1 MIYPKFLDNKDVIGI
16 TAPSAGVGRKID
28 SFNKS
33 IDNLNKHFTIIETD
47 SVRNNADVSNS
58 AKDRG
63 NEFNALIKR
72 KDVKCIFCASGGDFC
87 ISSLQYINFDLF
99 KDNVKWVEG
108 YSDPTSILYYIT
120 TKYDI
125 ATIYGNNAGSFDQIK
140 LHKSLEYNIN
150 LLKGK
155 VYKQNKYDLY
165 EAERNNSS
173 DGYDLSDQVIYK
185 NINGDV
191 FESGRIIGGCLDVLV
206 NIIGTK
212 FDYTSEFINRYKS
225 DGIIWYFDIFSLS
238 VEDLYNKLYQFKY
251 AGYFLYTKC
260 IIIGRILYKSGFSI
274 YDYESVLK
282 EVLPDIKIIY
292 DFDIGHVPPKMTIIN
307 GSFVRIVSNEK
318 EAYIETYLK

>member
-1 MIYPKFLDNKDVIGI
+1 MIYPKFLSDRDVIGI
-16 TAPSAGVGRKID
+16 TAPSSGVGHKLD

-33 IDNLNKHFTIIETD
+33 IDNLNKHFKIIETK
-47 SVRNNADVSNS
+47 SVRNNSEVSTTPIN
-58 AKDRG
+58 RG
-63 NEFNALIKR
+63 EEFNELIKN
-72 KDVKCIFCASGGDFC
+72 DNVKCILCASGGDFC
-87 ISSLQYINFDLF
+87 ISSLEYIDFDLF
-99 KDNVKWVEG
+99 IDNIKWVEG

-150 LLKGK
+150 LLKGNID
-155 VYKQNKYDLY
+155 KQERYDFY
-165 EAERNNSS
+165 ELDKDKEL
-173 DGYDLSDQVIYK
+173 DGYNLTEKVIYK

-191 FESGRIIGGCLDVLV
+191 EETGRIIGGCLDVLV

-212 FDYTSEFINRYKS
+212 YDYTNEFINRYKC

-251 AGYFLYTKC
+251 AGYFKYTKC
-260 IIIGRILYKSGFSI
+260 VIIGRICYKSGYTS
-274 YDYESVLK
+274 YTYESVLK
-282 EVLPDIKIIY
+282 DVLPDIKIIY

-307 GSFVRIVSNEK
+307 GSLVRVISNEK
-318 EAYIETYLK
+318 EAFLNMELL